1 MTSFENQWRL
11 SEHVAN
17 ALQQEKGKSTGDI
30 LKAGFGGIAE
40 RFTKKPIIGAING
53 YALGGGSEMTVNLD
67 MVIAGETATFGFPEV
82 KRGVSVLA
90 GGVPRFVRLVG
101 HARAM
106 ECVLTG
112 RNIPSREALAMGMIN
127 AVVPDDEVEKKALE
141 IAGAIA
147 ENSPDSVVSLVYGV
161 RIASEVGSVSIAQK
175 LFADSPQ
182 VRALYNGSNIKEG
195 LLAFKE
201 KRKPRWEGSKL

>member
-1 MTSFENQWRL
+1 
-11 SEHVAN
+11 
-17 ALQQEKGKSTGDI
+17 
-30 LKAGFGGIAE
+30 
-40 RFTKKPIIGAING
+40 
-53 YALGGGSEMTVNLD
+53 MTVNLD

>member
-1 MTSFENQWRL
+1 
-11 SEHVAN
+11 
-17 ALQQEKGKSTGDI
+17 
-30 LKAGFGGIAE
+30 
-40 RFTKKPIIGAING
+40 
-53 YALGGGSEMTVNLD
+53 MTVNLD
-67 MVIAGETATFGFPEV
+67 LVVAGETATFGFPEV

-112 RNIPSREALAMGMIN
+112 RNIPAREALGMGMIN

-147 ENSPDSVVSLVYGV
+147 ENSPDSVVSLMYGV

-182 VRALYNGSNIKEG
+182 VRALYNGKNIKEG